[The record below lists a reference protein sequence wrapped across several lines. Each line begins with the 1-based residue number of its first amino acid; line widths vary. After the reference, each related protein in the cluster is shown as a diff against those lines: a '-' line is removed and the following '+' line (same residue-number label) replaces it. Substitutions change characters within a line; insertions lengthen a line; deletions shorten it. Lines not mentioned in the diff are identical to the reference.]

1 MNINLNNYEEYF
13 LLYIDNE
20 LSKQERNEVASF
32 LQSHPELQEE
42 FDSLQF
48 TLNTPEEE
56 ISLSDKS
63 FLLKNEPSTFINES
77 NYEEHL
83 VAYHDNE
90 LNEDQKQ
97 EVKKFISQNSKHRTE
112 FELVGKSKLVA
123 DETIVFPG
131 KKLLYKKGKVVPMMM
146 WRALAAAVFVGF
158 GLWLSISYSNR
169 KIKTPQVAIEN
180 NVNKTNTPID
190 SPRVEKNIVMQQKKT
205 ISNSTPIPE
214 KNIIPQKSSENKV
227 EIVPSTNPILKVEK
241 KEVLVKNEKA
251 PLPQEIIQLKNEI
264 NLPEN
269 TAKEIAATTPD
280 LEPIKMIT
288 SINQPI
294 KNINSSKENI
304 TAQNAKSISSTIN
317 EKQKSED
324 YVFYNTP
331 SEEFKRTKVGSFL
344 KKMKRTI
351 IRGNPITQL
360 FAGEDKQIASN

>member
-1 MNINLNNYEEYF
+1 MIINLNNYEEYF

-20 LSKQERNEVASF
+20 LSKQDRNEVASF

-48 TLNTPEEE
+48 TFNTPEEE

-90 LNEDQKQ
+90 LNEEEKQ
-97 EVKKFISQNSKHRTE
+97 EVKQFISQNSRHRTD

-123 DETIVFPG
+123 DETIVFPD
-131 KKLLYKKGKVVPMMM
+131 KRLLFKKGRVVPMMM
-146 WRALAAAVFVGF
+146 WRALAAAVFAGF
-158 GLWLSISYSNR
+158 GLWFFISYSNR
-169 KIKTPQVAIEN
+169 KIEIPQVAIEN
-180 NVNKTNTPID
+180 KVNQTNTPFD
-190 SPRVEKNIVMQQKKT
+190 SPHVEKNIVLQQEKP
-205 ISNSTPIPE
+205 SPNPSPFPE
-214 KNIIPQKSSENKV
+214 KNTTVQKDSPKKV
-227 EIVPSTNPILKVEK
+227 EINSSTNPILKEEK
-241 KEVLVKNEKA
+241 KEVLVKNEKI
-251 PLPQEIIQLKNEI
+251 PLPKETIQLKNEN

-269 TAKEIAATTPD
+269 TTKEIAATTPA
-280 LEPIKMIT
+280 LEPT
-288 SINQPI
+288 SIIAPNTENL
-294 KNINSSKENI
+294 KNTNSSKENI
-304 TAQNAKSISSTIN
+304 TAQNAKPASFIIN

-324 YVFYNTP
+324 YIFYNTP
-331 SEEFKRTKVGSFL
+331 SEEFARTKVGGFL

-360 FAGEDKQIASN
+360 FAGDDKQVASN